1 MLDKVMNKG
10 VQYQIYFER
19 NFQYRT
25 LKNKEIFVFLTL
37 KNATVATI
45 QVNNV

>member
-1 MLDKVMNKG
+1 MLDEVLNKG
-10 VQYQIYFER
+10 EQFQTHFER
-19 NFQYRT
+19 NFAYRT

>member
-1 MLDKVMNKG
+1 MLDEVLNKG
-10 VQYQIYFER
+10 VQHQIYFER
-19 NFQYRT
+19 T
-25 LKNKEIFVFLTL
+25 LENKEIFVFLTL